1 MKNLKNKVVLITG
14 ASSGIGRQLAI
25 DLANKGAKLILV
37 ARSEEK
43 LMEVKG
49 LIERSGAYAPAV
61 WTIDVGDG
69 ERVEHVLPMLLEEMP
84 SIDVLINNAGFGKF
98 DAFVDAD
105 MRDIEAMFDVNVI
118 GLMRFTSHVLPGM
131 IDAGSGHVV
140 NIASQAGKLAT
151 PKSSGYSAS
160 KHAVLGFSNSLRME
174 MKEHNIQVTTVNPG
188 PIKTNFFET
197 ADSSGTYTKNVEKM
211 MLSAEKVSREIISA
225 IEKGAREVNLPGWMN
240 AGAKLYH
247 TAPGLVEKIAG
258 KFFDQ
263 K

>member
-25 DLANKGAKLILV
+25 DLAKKGAKLILV

-49 LIERSGAYAPAV
+49 LIERIGAYAPAV

-105 MRDIEAMFDVNVI
+105 MKDIEAMFDVNVI

-225 IEKGAREVNLPGWMN
+225 IEKGTREVNLPGWMN